1 MRSSVAF
8 DPKDFLVVF
17 AMREEAQG
25 LFEREGIEVLYTGLG
40 KVNAACRLMLE
51 LRAREARGQI
61 TLGVFNFGTA
71 GSSRF
76 KTHEL
81 VECHRFVQRDM
92 DVSALGFAPGT
103 TPFDEH
109 PPLLETRKRL
119 PHLPSGICGTG
130 DSFET
135 GQPRVTCDVVDM
147 EAYALAKVCLLAG
160 LPLVSVKFISDGA
173 DDSAHKDWATNLPMA
188 AARFLDV
195 YRDLISSWDKA

>member
-1 MRSSVAF
+1 MPNPS
-8 DPKDFLVVF
+8 DFLIVF

-25 LFEREGIEVLYTGLG
+25 LFEREGIDVLYTGLG
-40 KVNAACRLMLE
+40 KVNAACKLMLE
-51 LRAREARGQI
+51 LQARGARGQK
-61 TLGVFNFGTA
+61 TLGVINFGTA

-81 VECHRFVQRDM
+81 VECHQFVQRDM

-109 PPLLETRKRL
+109 PPVLEMLKRL

-135 GQPRVTCDVVDM
+135 ARPKVACDVVDM
-147 EAYALAKVCLLAG
+147 EAYALAKVCRFAG
-160 LPLVSVKFISDGA
+160 VPLVSVKFISDGA
-173 DDSAHKDWATNLPMA
+173 DDSAHKDWAANLPLA
-188 AARFLDV
+188 ASRFLDV
-195 YRDLISSWDKA
+195 YRDLISAWR